1 MATIVE
7 ESAALVVS
15 IVPPSCPCIENYDS
29 SELYITQAM
38 KVISIADPDRCTRN
52 SSVFK
57 VDGLVLGEGSKEHQ
71 ICNCILSLFLVPC
84 PCMETMVVCF
94 GSFCNLPTIMRCTRT
109 HKTLQL
115 TACLQEWKISRS
127 VTRD

>member
-71 ICNCILSLFLVPC
+71 ICNCILCLFFWFLVLAWKPWLSAL
-84 PCMETMVVCF
+84 VLSAIF
-94 GSFCNLPTIMRCTRT
+94 
-109 HKTLQL
+109 LQL
-115 TACLQEWKISRS
+115 CGVQGLLKPCN
-127 VTRD
+127 